1 MKKYFYFL
9 IVLFIV
15 TLSSFQLHK
24 FYVSIYQIQYAEKTK
39 MLQITSRIFV
49 DDLNAVLQKKYQT
62 KTNIGEASESENDLI
77 LLKKYMAENFSIKVN
92 NQVKVINFL
101 SKEIESNVVVC
112 YYNVKSIS
120 KIKSIE
126 IQNTTLFDLNND
138 QQNIIQ
144 LTILGKKKSIL
155 LTNENVKG
163 LLNL

>member
-92 NQVKVINFL
+92 NQIKVINFL
-101 SKEIESNVVVC
+101 SKELESNVVVC

-126 IQNTTLFDLNND
+126 IQNTALFDLNNE

-144 LTILGKKKSIL
+144 LTISGKKKSIL

>member
-1 MKKYFYFL
+1 MKKYFYLSFII
-9 IVLFIV
+9 IVL

-92 NQVKVINFL
+92 NQIKVINFL

-126 IQNTTLFDLNND
+126 IQNTALFDLNNE

-144 LTILGKKKSIL
+144 LTILGKKKNIL

>member
-1 MKKYFYFL
+1 MKKYFYLSFII
-9 IVLFIV
+9 IVL

-92 NQVKVINFL
+92 NQTKVINFL